1 MNVAKYE
8 KYIYR
13 SYLLLF
19 LYSYIILVVVFVTE
33 NTNNVICNWIVM
45 KKINT
50 KAFES
55 RCLESQAIYDV
66 SKNKFGN
73 ECAPCVVSLDW

>member
-1 MNVAKYE
+1 
-8 KYIYR
+8 
-13 SYLLLF
+13 
-19 LYSYIILVVVFVTE
+19 
-33 NTNNVICNWIVM
+33 M

-73 ECAPCVVSLDW
+73 ECAPCVVSLD